1 MATASLRLT
10 VGRPRRGPIGTIA
23 ETLRSIYQRRR
34 LLLYLTTARVRQ
46 DGGNSVLGNL
56 WLILDPAIQLAIY
69 YFLVGLVL
77 NRPQANFPLFLFAAI
92 LPWRWFTM
100 ALSSATES
108 VRGYDKVMRQIAFP
122 QIVLPLSA
130 VAASTT
136 SFFFGL
142 IPLFSLYL
150 VYPDRLTSW
159 VLALPLVIG
168 VQALWTLPFA
178 IIFSALNAFLRDISS
193 LVRHGLRLGF
203 YVSPALFSFEK
214 IQGLLAPYP
223 PAHLLLDLNPLAWIL
238 NAYRDLLYEGRSAD
252 WGALL
257 VVALASIPFSLLS
270 IYLFRR
276 MAPSFV
282 KVL

>member
-1 MATASLRLT
+1 MYLT
-10 VGRPRRGPIGTIA
+10 V
-23 ETLRSIYQRRR
+23 
-34 LLLYLTTARVRQ
+34 ARVRQ
-46 DGGNSVLGNL
+46 DGGNSILGNL

-69 YFLVGLVL
+69 YFLVGIVL

-100 ALSSATES
+100 ALSSATAS

-142 IPLFSLYL
+142 IPLFSLFL
-150 VYPDRLTSW
+150 VYPDRLTGW

-178 IIFSALNAFLRDISS
+178 IMLSALNVFLRDINS
-193 LVRHGLRLGF
+193 LVRHGLRLAF

-223 PAHLLLDLNPLAWIL
+223 PAHLLLDLNPMAWIL

>member
-1 MATASLRLT
+1 MATQPLRLT
-10 VGRPRRGPIGTIA
+10 VGRPKQGPVGTIA
-23 ETLRSIYQRRR
+23 ETIKSVVHRRR
-34 LLLYLTTARVRQ
+34 LLLYLTIAKVRQ
-46 DGGNSVLGNL
+46 DGGNSLLGNL
-56 WLILDPAIQLAIY
+56 WLVLDPAIQLAIY
-69 YFLVGLVL
+69 YFLVGMVL
-77 NRPQANFPLFLFAAI
+77 DRPQPAFALFLFSAI
-92 LPWRWFTM
+92 LPWRWLSM
-100 ALSSATES
+100 ALGGAANS
-108 VRGYDKVMRQIAFP
+108 VRVKDKVMRQIAFP

-168 VQALWTLPFA
+168 VQVLWTLPFA
-178 IIFSALNAFLRDISS
+178 IMFSALNVFLRDISS

-223 PAHLLLDLNPLAWIL
+223 PAHLLLDLNPMAWIL

-276 MAPSFV
+276 LAPSFV